1 MSRRELGSGVWYDA
15 SLKGYAMLDVTEH
28 IPPLRPTAIDG
39 VTVYPKEG
47 EFHVSIANLRELA
60 LQNPFQE
67 AAMALFLRYQMVS
80 EENRL
85 SWNGFSG
92 EYYVCHKP
100 NEQGDEQTTVIAS
113 VEIIGLRALERTM
126 RHTFDTSIRLSQPHV
141 TLLKSANSP
150 YGIGVNSP
158 EALES
163 LCERDDT
170 LAERIFARD
179 GMKDE

>member
-1 MSRRELGSGVWYDA
+1 
-15 SLKGYAMLDVTEH
+15 MLDVTEH
-28 IPPLRPTAIDG
+28 IPPLHSTVIDG

-67 AAMALFLRYQMVS
+67 AAMALFLRHQMAS

-100 NEQGDEQTTVIAS
+100 NEQGEQQTMVIAG
-113 VEIIGLRALERTM
+113 VDIVGLRALERTM

-158 EALES
+158 EALQN
-163 LCERDDT
+163 LCTRDDT
-170 LAERIFARD
+170 LTEWYLIQT
-179 GMKDE
+179 G